1 MKCFK
6 RCLKKCDVIKKSR
19 LIIIAIM
26 LLPVLVLSAASGQ
39 SKPDIYVPYQ
49 DLPDLIDPAN
59 KAVLMERK
67 QFDELLS
74 AAEKLPDEGLKLGQI
89 TNAQYSSQ
97 TKDEN
102 VTITGNLEVTSMS
115 KEPVMIPLAFAQ
127 VGLNRVTFDGKPA
140 PLGYDKQGRLVLIV
154 ASKGTHKLEIE
165 AKTKLQ
171 ELTSGGMQ
179 FSVSIPEATAGTL
192 SLAAPGDLEI
202 HSTSPVS
209 KTVYDKEK
217 DVTNAELVIG
227 GQNKLTVIL
236 MGNGRKEDDKAIL
249 LGESATTIKLTA
261 TEQSLECLYTVQV
274 LRRGV
279 RQLQFKL
286 PDEWTITQVACPN
299 LVRWSIEQDSS
310 ASAGTQILTVRLS
323 TGKVGTVAL
332 RIQAA
337 CARKNQTWNSPRIEL
352 VDADAHRGY
361 IMVNTDETL
370 GVRGETLSSVR
381 REDASAAAWITGL
394 DANLGGRLYF
404 HWGQN
409 WSLGLELEEVNLRRS
424 INEQQK
430 IVVSTQQVTLT
441 GNYEITAVERELF
454 AMTFVLRG
462 LSEQWQIANVLVN
475 QQQTG
480 FEYRTQKEWDR
491 ELLII
496 ELKKPVQ
503 PEEVANVTIVLQ
515 NIPSNWEWP
524 SNAGPRQITVPLI
537 ESQGETITGYVS
549 VSAQGDLDA
558 ATENVPT
565 ELEEIPVARMVTLGM
580 ERQIQYAYSYNSSTQ
595 GQIELNVTRKQPRQ
609 SCDSAGFVN
618 MKVEEYTGNW
628 QIKYTISRASDKK
641 LYMLVDKTIGREIS
655 ITSSNTQIS
664 SKSIVTRQSLP
675 FPIADEIAAQYD
687 IWQMNLDSSIL
698 GTVVINASYERPVEG
713 NTLKVPLIRPICDG
727 QINEHLAIQ
736 ANEELALE
744 ITPAGTKEI
753 DAIDLP
759 PLPVRASRI
768 LAAYQLEAANAP
780 EGVNTSISL
789 KTSVHTNYE
798 IPTALVTS
806 ANLLTYLD
814 NQLWQQTEANFQ
826 IANASRQFLT
836 FRLPEGAQLWSL
848 AVDGRQAKP
857 QRSSEGH
864 YQVAFGKLGGN
875 VNVKIVYAYRP
886 KDMSFDNTKLG
897 GVELPGLKMNQL
909 SWNVVPPPGY
919 VITSQKTNMQ
929 MVSVVRQKP
938 AFIKLYDSIKQF
950 RFSGIFSIMGPRY
963 FGSIDRARNQ
973 SRHLDK
979 GIEFTGGTSSGVTT
993 NGQVISQDVDGIS
1006 AGAKYYRSMDE
1017 ADQVRNMDARET
1029 PQAQQPGSIRGGRR
1043 GITPSEAA
1051 EQIRREEMQD
1061 REYMQRQVEM
1071 ERQTGQQAAN
1081 VLIQGD
1087 ESSMPLSN
1095 QVTYPTNWRDL
1106 TQQAT
1111 RAGIIAEGRYTLPV
1125 NLIATPGAGR
1135 LARFMGLGTDDLVI
1149 GLTKQ
1154 SKQKNYRTFGFLLM
1168 AIFGLAML
1176 VKKMKINI
1184 GCLVVILLFSSFI
1197 AVWYPSLTS
1206 FANGIFWGV
1215 IFLIALMIIIC
1226 IVRKILKRTGW
1237 ISGNS
1242 AAIAAL
1248 IILCSILTV
1257 NVSAAQQ
1264 PNPVPAAQNK
1274 EQIIIPYDTAPG
1286 NAETSGKVLVPY
1298 SQFVELWNKVHPAEP
1313 IDLPVPGTDISLA
1326 DVKYNVTVTQEQLNL
1341 VLTAE
1346 IRTFGKE
1353 WVTLPLPV
1361 SGLAIT
1367 EAMYKNKD
1375 AQLLAGPGGMILMLP
1390 GDSSGTLQLKA
1401 IAKPQYMG
1409 KMGSIKMLLP
1419 PLPAP
1424 VMNVTLPEDDLE
1436 LEIDGIESPAYKQE
1450 LITGNRWTAALG
1462 MSRDITMRWLPK
1474 LGDRSGDSTL
1484 TADSKHEVYAF
1495 HWSIIGVSKVT
1506 YSFAGGERDRFKFLV
1521 PMDTTLTDV
1530 AGTNLRDYRQL
1541 GESDFDGK
1549 TFKVIEVRL
1558 HRAAKKQFELTIK
1571 WLSSL
1576 PVGNETGQEL
1586 QLVRA
1591 GDVSRESGT
1600 VTLYSAGGMEVKVTD
1615 VVGGRRTTIES
1626 NPNPSAVRN
1635 SVLQNTARG
1644 TSPTGLLVEKESS
1657 DRAKPVASY
1666 YWPYRPFSISL
1677 QFSRTSTIPK
1687 INLDQLVR
1695 VNNDRIELLVQANL
1709 STEQGELFDASFAL
1723 PKDYELLS
1731 VVGPAVSDFYERS
1744 NSNGNFV
1751 HIEFDRGQLQT
1762 TAALVLVQKNAPPV
1776 DFNVP
1781 TIMYIDSIGHEK
1793 SEQKGRLAV
1802 QIAASFNAHTIS
1814 STNLNNVAPRTLQG
1828 WLNPQ
1833 QYELVQFAY
1842 RYEKTDPSLRLRI
1855 ENKPTQ
1861 IRAEIFAGMVVETT
1875 SANYTY
1881 RLRYNIDG
1889 SPIDKLSFSLPS
1901 EYASLVAVESP
1912 ILRSLNR
1919 VDANDNRTSWTI
1931 SLLNEVTGI
1940 VDIAVNFSLPV
1951 EASTASLTI
1960 PDLITDS
1967 PEGQRTIIAVQNM
1980 SRHEIKIAQ
1989 SRNLTV
1995 LPLSEQQAMIPVQ
2008 MRDSLQYV
2016 YQSYEKD
2023 WNISLGLTQAKE
2035 AVRVQAVVDLLTI
2048 TTVINRDG
2056 RCRYE
2061 VRVALQNR
2069 SEQFLKVQTPK
2080 GLNLWSANV
2089 ASQPVKPVRDKNS
2102 PEGIVLIPL
2111 VKTSPG
2117 GLPYDI
2123 VMYFADEGKK
2133 SLVNPLKGISR
2144 LKPPA
2149 ISIVG
2154 IPVTRT
2160 TWSLLLPNDYKYM
2173 RPGGNMSP
2181 IVGIVEALILDN
2193 EARLEQL
2200 NRLEQSYRELAVKGK
2215 SGQVDIAISNY
2226 SVLNDQVSSNIEQI
2240 EKFIYSNSDEIS
2252 REDRDRLMNDLGRQ
2266 REFQSGVIGSNSAF
2280 IEKQQEQEQNNMN
2293 YYLNSTVSNG
2303 GVAENTRNIWL
2314 NQMPDFV
2321 ESNERQQV
2329 ERLNQEL
2336 MESQKQLSIA
2346 NESKKAKATI
2356 DDFSGGKD
2364 IAKKPGTA
2372 ADELILGEFDKKN
2385 EVAKTLE
2392 DLASK
2397 TDSSIVQR
2405 QAQLQ
2410 EQLSQMSSNRFQRYN
2425 QSNISRSQQGGQ
2437 VAMDATESYQQS
2449 NMPANMPQGGMGGG
2463 MMVGGGYGNMN
2474 GGYGAAGMGGM
2485 MGGYGGG
2492 GMGMGGGRGG
2502 QGAAGGMAQSSD
2514 TTTPAGRTAA
2524 PQVRTESGQVQQLR
2538 DRALGNQPVAIGMPS
2553 DAGLQSITQ
2562 QAYTSQNIYSLPV
2575 SLPSGGEIRLDFAR
2589 PSGQA
2594 ELSIWAVPQKTIT
2607 NLVAT
2612 LVIVVLLAVLIAIM
2626 KIWKQFSKKRAIPGK
2641 TMIVYA
2647 VLFVIST
2654 LLFGIFGLIA
2664 SMLIILVNEGRH
2676 AIFA

>member
-6 RCLKKCDVIKKSR
+6 TCLKKFDVIKKSR
-19 LIIIAIM
+19 LIFIAIM
-26 LLPVLVLSAASGQ
+26 LMPILILSAASGQ

-97 TKDEN
+97 IKDEN

-154 ASKGTHKLEIE
+154 AAKGTHKLEIE

-209 KTVYDKEK
+209 KTVYDKDK

-249 LGESATTIKLTA
+249 LGESAATIKLTA

-279 RQLQFKL
+279 RQLRFKL
-286 PDEWTITQVACPN
+286 PSDWTITQVTCPN
-299 LVRWSIEQDSS
+299 LVRWSIENNDS
-310 ASAGTQILTVRLS
+310 ASAGNQILNVRLS

-337 CARKNQTWNSPRIEL
+337 CARKKQTWNSPRIEL
-352 VDADAHRGY
+352 VDADAQRGY

-404 HWGQN
+404 HWGQD
-409 WSLGLELEEVNLRRS
+409 WALSLELEEVNLRRS

-441 GNYEITAVERELF
+441 GNFEITAVERELF

-480 FEYRTQKEWDR
+480 FEYRTQKEGDR
-491 ELLII
+491 DLLII

-503 PEEVANVTIVLQ
+503 PEEVAKVTIILQ

-524 SNAGPRQITVPLI
+524 SNADPRQIAVPLI

-558 ATENVPT
+558 APENVPT

-580 ERQIQYAYSYNSSTQ
+580 EKQIQYAYSYNSSTQ

-609 SCDSAGFVN
+609 SCNSAGFVN

-628 QIKYTISRASDKK
+628 QIRYTISRASDKK

-664 SKSIVTRQSLP
+664 SKSVVTRQSLP
-675 FPIADEIAAQYD
+675 FSIAAEIAERYD
-687 IWQMNLDSSIL
+687 IWQLNLDSSIL

-806 ANLLTYLD
+806 ANLVTYLD

-836 FRLPEGAQLWSL
+836 FRLPDGAQLWSL

-857 QRSSEGH
+857 QRSSEGD
-864 YQVAFGKLGGN
+864 YQVAFGKLGGS

-886 KDMSFDNTKLG
+886 KDMSFDNAKLG

-909 SWNVVPPPGY
+909 RWNVVPPPGY

-929 MVSVVRQKP
+929 MLAIIRQKP
-938 AFIKLYDSIKQF
+938 AFVKLYDSIKQF
-950 RFSGIFSIMGPRY
+950 RFSGILGTSTLH
-963 FGSIDRARNQ
+963 RARHQ
-973 SRHLDK
+973 SRASKYDI
-979 GIEFTGGTSSGVTT
+979 GFSGGTSTRYERSGEAGSLGTTVTNAAVPNLEPGT
-993 NGQVISQDVDGIS
+993 AYYWRGDVV
-1006 AGAKYYRSMDE
+1006 
-1017 ADQVRNMDARET
+1017 DQVRNMDARET
-1029 PQAQQPGSIRGGRR
+1029 PQTQQPEFTRGGRR

-1051 EQIRREEMQD
+1051 EGIRREEMQD
-1061 REYMQRQVEM
+1061 REYMQRQVEL
-1071 ERQTGQQAAN
+1071 ERQRGQQTSN
-1081 VLIQGD
+1081 LLIQGD
-1087 ESSMPLSN
+1087 ESSIPYADL
-1095 QVTYPTNWRDL
+1095 VTYPTNWRDL
-1106 TQQAT
+1106 SQQAT

-1135 LARFMGLGTDDLVI
+1135 LARFLGMGTDDLAI

-1154 SKQKNYRTFGFLLM
+1154 SKQKNYMTFGFLLM
-1168 AIFGLAML
+1168 TIFGLAML

-1184 GCLVVILLFSSFI
+1184 GCLIVILLFSSFI

-1215 IFLIALMIIIC
+1215 LFLIALMIIIC
-1226 IVRKILKRTGW
+1226 IVRKILKCTGW

-1242 AAIAAL
+1242 PAVAVL

-1257 NVSAAQQ
+1257 NVSAAQH
-1264 PNPVPAAQNK
+1264 PIPVPAAQNK

-1298 SQFVELWNKVHPAEP
+1298 SRFVELWNKVHPAEP

-1375 AQLLAGPGGMILMLP
+1375 AQLLAGPGGMVLMLP

-1409 KMGSIKMLLP
+1409 KMGSIKILLP

-1436 LEIDGIESPAYKQE
+1436 LEIDGIESPAYKQNSGV
-1450 LITGNRWTAALG
+1450 GNRWTAALG

-1484 TADSKHEVYAF
+1484 SADSTHEVYAF
-1495 HWSIIGVSKVT
+1495 HWSIIGISKVT

-1626 NPNPSAVRN
+1626 NPNPSAARN
-1635 SVLQNTARG
+1635 SVLQNSARG

-1677 QFSRTSTIPK
+1677 QFSRTSTVPK

-1762 TAALVLVQKNAPPV
+1762 TAAFVLVQNNAPPE

-1793 SEQKGRLAV
+1793 SEQKGRLAI
-1802 QIAASFNAHTIS
+1802 QIAASYNAHTIS
-1814 STNLNNVAPRTLQG
+1814 STNLNSVAPRTLQG

-1833 QYELVQFAY
+1833 QHELVQFAY
-1842 RYEKTDPSLRLRI
+1842 SYEKTDPTLRLRI

-1861 IRAEIFAGMVVETT
+1861 IRAEIFAGMVVNTT

-1881 RLRYNIDG
+1881 RLRYTIDG
-1889 SPIDKLSFSLPS
+1889 SPIDKLSFSLPD

-1919 VDANDNRTSWTI
+1919 ADANDNRTSWTI

-1951 EASTASLTI
+1951 EASTVSISI
-1960 PDLITDS
+1960 PDLVTDS
-1967 PEGQRTIIAVQNM
+1967 PEGQRTIVAVQNM

-1995 LPLSEQQAMIPVQ
+1995 LPLSEQQAMIPAQ

-2023 WNISLGLTQAKE
+2023 WNISLGLTQSKE

-2089 ASQPVKPVRDKNS
+2089 ASQPVKPVRDANS

-2193 EARLEQL
+2193 EARLEQF
-2200 NRLEQSYRELAVKGK
+2200 NRMDQSYRELAVKGK
-2215 SGQVDIAISNY
+2215 SSQVDIAISNY
-2226 SVLNDQVSSNIEQI
+2226 SVMNDQISSNIKQI
-2240 EKFIYSNSDEIS
+2240 EQFINSNRDDIS
-2252 REDRDRLMNDLGRQ
+2252 RDDYERLMSDVGRQ
-2266 REFQSGVIGSNSAF
+2266 RAFQTGVMGSNSAF
-2280 IEKQQEQEQNNMN
+2280 MVKQQEQEQNNMN

-2336 MESQKQLSIA
+2336 KESQKQLSIA
-2346 NESKKAKATI
+2346 NESYKAEIALDNI
-2356 DDFSGGKD
+2356 SGGKD
-2364 IAKKPGTA
+2364 IAKKPGKA
-2372 ADELILGEFDKKN
+2372 ADELILGESDKKN

-2392 DLASK
+2392 ELASK
-2397 TDSSIVQR
+2397 TDSSIAQR
-2405 QAQLQ
+2405 QVQLQ
-2410 EQLSQMSSNRFQRYN
+2410 EQLSQMSSNRLQRYN
-2425 QSNISRSQQGGQ
+2425 QSNMYRSQQEGQ
-2437 VAMDATESYQQS
+2437 VAMDMDAFEDIPQ
-2449 NMPANMPQGGMGGG
+2449 NMPPGAMGGG
-2463 MMVGGGYGNMN
+2463 MMVSGGYGE
-2474 GGYGAAGMGGM
+2474 AGMGGM
-2485 MGGYGGG
+2485 MGGYGAG

-2502 QGAAGGMAQSSD
+2502 RGAAGGMAQNAPRTS
-2514 TTTPAGRTAA
+2514 TMTAGRTAT
-2524 PQVRTESGQVQQLR
+2524 PQAGTESGQGQQLF
-2538 DRALGNQPVAIGMPS
+2538 DRALGNQPVVTGMPS
-2553 DAGLQSITQ
+2553 DAGSQAITH

-2612 LVIVVLLAVLIAIM
+2612 LVIVVLLAVLVAIM

-2641 TMIVYA
+2641 TMIVYV

-2664 SMLIILVNEGRH
+2664 SILIILVNEGRH